1 MKIAYCDTKYRF
13 AEAET
18 VNDRGIREE
27 MKKALIALESAYCGF
42 DYATDP
48 DMIDCHIFRINSA
61 LKRYRY
67 LLLQA
72 DTLHEIPEEGIAP
85 HRAEQPFTTTINV
98 PVTPMVSLYEVT
110 P

>member
-1 MKIAYCDTKYRF
+1 MKIAYCDSSYR
-13 AEAET
+13 T
-18 VNDRGIREE
+18 SGQGDVNERILREDI
-27 MKKALIALESAYCGF
+27 KKALIALESAYCGF

-72 DTLHEIPEEGIAP
+72 ESLHENREDNMPPREESKF
-85 HRAEQPFTTTINV
+85 QTTITIPATT
-98 PVTPMVSLYEVT
+98 PVNLYEVT